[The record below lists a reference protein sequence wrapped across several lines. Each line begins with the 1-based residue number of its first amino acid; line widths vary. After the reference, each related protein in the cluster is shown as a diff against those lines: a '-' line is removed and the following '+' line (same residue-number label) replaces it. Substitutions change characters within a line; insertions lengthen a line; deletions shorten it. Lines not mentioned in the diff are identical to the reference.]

1 MPKEDRGAVA
11 EAEGL
16 PAAAAKG
23 LPAAAAK
30 GLPSDRM
37 VRTYH
42 ERGAL
47 NTRGYLGCN
56 INRIKQLRHDML
68 HVMKRFE
75 LLRKVNRKNIDVIKS
90 LATQKK
96 AFKKEI
102 TQLKKRLR
110 RQEWVAA

>member
-68 HVMKRFE
+68 HVIKRFE

-90 LATQKK
+90 LATQNK